1 MLDSSSTS
9 PTVGPDE
16 VTVPLTGGAMSVPLT
31 MGDDGAA
38 TRAAI
43 VDLYAA
49 HYRPLLKLA
58 SLLLD
63 DRAACEEV
71 VQDAFVAVIRRGLD
85 DVEGTKT
92 PAYLRSAV
100 LNGARSHLRRRKV
113 RDRVRPLRPVP
124 SSAGGSPE
132 ATAEQH
138 DDERAVLTALRGL
151 PTRQREVLVLRYWM
165 ELSEAEIADALGI
178 STGSVK
184 THAHRGIHTL
194 ATILEERR

>member
-1 MLDSSSTS
+1 M
-9 PTVGPDE
+9 
-16 VTVPLTGGAMSVPLT
+16 TVPLGSGLASVPLT
-31 MGDDGAA
+31 MGDDGAT
-38 TRAAI
+38 TRATV

-63 DRAACEEV
+63 ERATCEEV
-71 VQDAFVAVIRRGLD
+71 VQDAFLAVIGRGLD
-85 DVEGTKT
+85 DVDGSKT

-100 LNGARSHLRRRKV
+100 LNGARSHLRRRVV

-124 SSAGGSPE
+124 SDPAASPE
-132 ATAEQH
+132 AAAEQH
-138 DDERAVLTALRGL
+138 DDERAVLESLRAL
-151 PTRQREVLVLRYWM
+151 PVRQREVLVLRYWM

-178 STGSVK
+178 SAGSVK
-184 THAHRGIHTL
+184 THAHRGLHAL

>member
-1 MLDSSSTS
+1 M
-9 PTVGPDE
+9 
-16 VTVPLTGGAMSVPLT
+16 TVPLEGGLASVPLA

-38 TRAAI
+38 TRTTI

-58 SLLLD
+58 SLLRD
-63 DRAACEEV
+63 ERTTCEEV
-71 VQDAFVAVIRRGLD
+71 VQDAFLAVIRRGLD
-85 DVEGTKT
+85 SVDGPRT

-100 LNGARSHLRRRKV
+100 LNGARSHLRRRVV

-124 SSAGGSPE
+124 PPTVGSPE
-132 ATAEQH
+132 AAAEQH
-138 DDERAVLTALRGL
+138 DDERAVLTALKAL
-151 PTRQREVLVLRYWM
+151 PTRQREVLALRYWM

-178 STGSVK
+178 SAGSVK
-184 THAHRGIHTL
+184 THAHRGLKSL

>member
-1 MLDSSSTS
+1 M
-9 PTVGPDE
+9 
-16 VTVPLTGGAMSVPLT
+16 TVPLEGGLASVPST
-31 MGDDGAA
+31 MADDRAA

-63 DRAACEEV
+63 ERATCEEV

-85 DVEGTKT
+85 DVDGAKT

-100 LNGARSHLRRRKV
+100 LNGARSHLRRRV
-113 RDRVRPLRPVP
+113 VHDRVRPLRPVP
-124 SSAGGSPE
+124 SGTAGSPE
-132 ATAEQH
+132 AQAERH
-138 DDERAVLTALRGL
+138 DDERAVLEALRTL

-165 ELSEAEIADALGI
+165 ELSESDIAGTLGI
-178 STGSVK
+178 SAGSVK
-184 THAHRGIHTL
+184 THAHRGLHAL